1 MQLNYYR
8 IQQLFALLNYVFS
21 FLNMPRYFRFHI
33 SHIAWRIIWKL
44 IIVEAVNN
52 PLMSYIRLCNYVKLN
67 SDKPIKV
74 AHLQKLAN
82 QTILN
87 GALVIEK
94 CLNNSFSES
103 KKNVCRLIKLW
114 TSIKCISTSISQLF
128 RMYKA
133 DIRKKEVCFKSF
145 IKTSV
150 IIV

>member
-1 MQLNYYR
+1 MQLNCYR

-74 AHLQKLAN
+74 AHLEKLAN
-82 QTILN
+82 QIILN

-114 TSIKCISTSISQLF
+114 TPKIFIPARYRYISQLL
-128 RMYKA
+128 RSA
-133 DIRKKEVCFKSF
+133 KEQQSWYQEGGSLF
-145 IKTSV
+145 
-150 IIV
+150 